1 MNGMLQAD
9 DAVLDVAPRLDRLLV
24 QQDATLERRTE
35 KEIKWDP
42 GWILLDLPATFSWF
56 HPVLRYFTGFYF
68 SIYPVFYYFFVYSI
82 SY

>member
-35 KEIKWDP
+35 KEIK
-42 GWILLDLPATFSWF
+42 
-56 HPVLRYFTGFYF
+56 
-68 SIYPVFYYFFVYSI
+68 
-82 SY
+82 